1 MVWDMKRFDHA
12 LTTLEDVLAWAA
24 VAVLVTITVIV
35 SADVVMR
42 YALNRPFSWAYDLIS
57 LYLMA
62 ALFYLAVS
70 RTFSLNAHIGV
81 DLLQNRAPKTI
92 RLLCQMSSGVLS
104 LMLFLVI
111 VWVNF
116 GSSVE
121 DFWSGAS
128 SVGEIPWP
136 SWVSTAIV
144 VVGCAVMSLRMAFY
158 SVQNLLAL
166 FGHPLA
172 LSQLDALRRAHGEG
186 MRAE

>member
-1 MVWDMKRFDHA
+1 MKRFDRA
-12 LTTLEDVLAWAA
+12 LTIVEDVLAWAA
-24 VAVLVTITVIV
+24 VAVLVAITLIV

-42 YALNRPFSWAYDLIS
+42 YLLNRPFSWAYDLIS

-81 DLLQNRAPKTI
+81 DLLQNRAPQTV
-92 RLLCQMSSGVLS
+92 RLLCQLSSGVLS
-104 LMLFLVI
+104 LLLFLTI

-116 GSSVE
+116 GTSVE
-121 DFWSGAS
+121 DFWSDAL

-136 SWVSTAIV
+136 TWLSTAIV
-144 VVGCAVMSLRMAFY
+144 VVGSTAISLRMAFY

-186 MRAE
+186 MHAE